1 VGRIRVD
8 ATTFTEAAPVAT
20 PHIGYRG
27 LLFPL
32 ERYRLTVAPTASGV
46 STVVTVAS
54 SGWTDHAGREADTG
68 ASLVVKYDSAV
79 PTVRAVPNPNP
90 NTYPVFTDL
99 RLVVTI
105 YREVLRLG

>member
-1 VGRIRVD
+1 MVCPTLTLALTLTLTLTR
-8 ATTFTEAAPVAT
+8 
-20 PHIGYRG
+20 
-27 LLFPL
+27 
-32 ERYRLTVAPTASGV
+32 RYRITVAPTASGV

-79 PTVRAVPNPNP
+79 PTVRAVPTPNPNP
-90 NTYPVFTDL
+90 YPVFTDL

-105 YREVLRLG
+105 YREVPRLG